1 MKRSVYF
8 FYYFILGAL
17 YVITSRRTMERKKKP
32 EKMNNIYRLLYF
44 IQNIK
49 LKIMLY
55 EPFMLNKVW
64 KSTERFEN
72 LSLKKYVILKMK
84 IGTL

>member
-17 YVITSRRTMERKKKP
+17 YVITLRRTMERKKKP